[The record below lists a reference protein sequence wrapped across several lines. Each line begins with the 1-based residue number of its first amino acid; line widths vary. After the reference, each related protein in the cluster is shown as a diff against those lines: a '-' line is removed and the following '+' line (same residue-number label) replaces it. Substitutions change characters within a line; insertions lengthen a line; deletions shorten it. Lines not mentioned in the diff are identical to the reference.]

1 MPTKVACFL
10 DTNILLYAALGRV
23 DEPDK
28 FRISRALLAAWDFG
42 ISAQVLGEFFV
53 NAQRKAQRPLRAEQA
68 AAFLEQLRERPCAP
82 VDRTLVDAA
91 IDRARRFRLSYW
103 DAAILAAA
111 ERLEAPVIYS
121 EDFSHGQAY
130 GLVRVLNPFRAAA

>member
-1 MPTKVACFL
+1 
-10 DTNILLYAALGRV
+10 V

-42 ISAQVLGEFFV
+42 LSAQVLGEFFV
-53 NAQRKAQRPLRAEQA
+53 NAQRKGQRPLRADQA

-82 VDRTLVDAA
+82 VDRSLVDAA
-91 IDRARRFRLSYW
+91 IESARRFRLSYW

-111 ERLEAPVIYS
+111 ERLEAPLIYS
-121 EDFSHGQAY
+121 EDFSHGQVY
-130 GLVRVLNPFRAAA
+130 GMVRVLNPFRATA